1 MIYEIKDL
9 SFSYN
14 KTKKILDKVAL
25 TINEGD
31 LLCVLGR
38 NGAGKSTFFSCLLGL
53 QKDYEGSI
61 LLDGKELKNLREK
74 DIALLSGF
82 VPQNHAAVPGISV
95 FDFVMMGCAPKIG
108 LFSHPGKAEEE
119 ATYKALE
126 TVGIS
131 EFAGRMYAELSGGE
145 RQQVTIARAIVA
157 NPKVV
162 LFDEPTAHLD
172 YSHQMGVLRMIKD
185 LSGKGYA
192 VAVTTHDPNHA
203 ILLDGKVALFDGKG
217 HISCGSTDELVTEER
232 LQGICGP
239 DLKIRYL
246 DEFGRRVCIYPS
258 LE

>member
-9 SFSYN
+9 SFSYD
-14 KTKKILDKVAL
+14 KTKQILDKVSL

-53 QKDYEGSI
+53 QKNYEGSI
-61 LLDGKELKNLREK
+61 LLGGKEVKHLREK
-74 DIALLSGF
+74 DIALISGF
-82 VPQNHAAVPGISV
+82 VPQNHSAVFGISV

-119 ATYKALE
+119 AVYKALE
-126 TVGIS
+126 TAGIS
-131 EFAGRMYAELSGGE
+131 AFADRMYAELSGGE

-157 NPKVV
+157 DPKVV

-172 YSHQMGVLRMIKD
+172 YGHQMSVLRMIKD

-203 ILLDGKVALFDGKG
+203 ILLGGRVALFDGKG
-217 HISCGSTDELVTEER
+217 NIRCGSADELVTEEA
-232 LQGICGP
+232 LHGICGP